1 MWEIRNQGIMCGISP
16 ASGSMYS
23 SHCDICY
30 PFLLLYVDL
39 FPQTM
44 KVWVKVGNSDPTKIG
59 VEESADVD
67 DLKKAIK
74 IELNPAFDTTSVP
87 NILIKHPETNEVLDS
102 RTSLVQLLNCEI
114 GGSTSPFL
122 VDVPQSGNYSNDTFS
137 QSFFQFLTRAPTE
150 S

>member
-1 MWEIRNQGIMCGISP
+1 MCGNSP

-44 KVWVKVGNSDPTKIG
+44 KVWVKVGNLDPTKIG